1 MGGFGLAVLRP
12 EWLWGLVLVPL
23 LYVLWRLWPPPLSR
37 RRAQI
42 SLGLRV
48 LLIALLVFAL
58 AGLRVTIQPHQRAI
72 IAVVDLSA
80 STRHSLDAE
89 SATGRNLAGG
99 KGADDLFGVVTFGH
113 DAQVELSPTKTPNF
127 EIFQTQPDP
136 SYSDI
141 AGALRLAAGIIPD
154 GYARQLVLI
163 SDGRQN
169 LGDAAATIAALRAE
183 GVRVDVLPVG
193 AAPAAE
199 VLVAGVDAPA
209 EMRVGEHGTAS
220 ARVSSTGPAKGQI
233 VFSADGR
240 ELEGGTVERPGG
252 RST

>member
-12 EWLWGLVLVPL
+12 EWLWGLVLFPL

-48 LLIALLVFAL
+48 LLIAVLVFAL

-89 SATGRNLAGG
+89 SATVRNLAGG

-136 SYSDI
+136 SYTDI
-141 AGALRLAAGIIPD
+141 AGALRLAAGLIPD

-169 LGDAAATIAALRAE
+169 LGDAPDAVSALRAD
-183 GVRVDVLPVG
+183 GVRVDVVSVG
-193 AAPAAE
+193 QAPAAE
-199 VLVAGVDAPA
+199 AMVLSV
-209 EMRVGEHGTAS
+209 ETAQEL
-220 ARVSSTGPAKGQI
+220 RDGQT
-233 VFSADGR
+233 A
-240 ELEGGTVERPGG
+240 
-252 RST
+252 

>member
-1 MGGFGLAVLRP
+1 MAATPRPAAYRPPAAICSSNLRLRILAPTPRSADRRDLQAPLNSSLEKGVARELGIRFDQA
-12 EWLWGLVLVPL
+12 LGLVPL
-23 LYVLWRLWPPPLSR
+23 LYLLWRLWPPPLSR

-89 SATGRNLAGG
+89 SATVRNLAGG

-136 SYSDI
+136 SYTDV
-141 AGALRLAAGIIPD
+141 AGALRLAAGIIPTQVSGETIRQTLRRPGIRWQRAND
-154 GYARQLVLI
+154 WITSSDPAYARNKGSV
-163 SDGRQN
+163 
-169 LGDAAATIAALRAE
+169 
-183 GVRVDVLPVG
+183 
-193 AAPAAE
+193 
-199 VLVAGVDAPA
+199 
-209 EMRVGEHGTAS
+209 S
-220 ARVSSTGPAKGQI
+220 A
-233 VFSADGR
+233 
-240 ELEGGTVERPGG
+240 
-252 RST
+252 